1 MITTDE
7 IIEIAELAELLGAKV
22 RIEWKRSPGG
32 AFEPDRIT
40 VKHLPGIGPW
50 PMPPIQAAEAIRAA
64 IAM

>member
-22 RIEWKRSPGG
+22 RIDWKRTPGG
-32 AFEPDRIT
+32 AFVPERIT
-40 VKHLPGIGPW
+40 VKHLPGIGPF

-64 IAM
+64 ISL